1 MNIEELLT
9 KYTDLAH
16 KREQAYEV
24 FKTFDIKIDNLVYDN
39 EEPFELS
46 YLNGEPTGIKI
57 KTPDDVADIITGCVI
72 AIGGAEWMR
81 CGDKWISCYDA
92 KKEDHEMFIHILRNS
107 DHVHLIHK
115 GY

>member
-24 FKTFDIKIDNLVYDN
+24 FKSFDTKIDNLVYDN

-46 YLNGEPTGIKI
+46 YLNGEPTGFTI
-57 KTPDDVADIITGCVI
+57 TAPDDLWKASAGMVI
-72 AIGGAEWMR
+72 AVCGAEWMR
-81 CGDKWISCYDA
+81 CEDKWISCYGGCA
-92 KKEDHEMFIHILRNS
+92 E
-107 DHVHLIHK
+107 
-115 GY
+115 